1 MLLNETKR
9 QTLLHV
15 EQVLLN
21 HIAPCFNPECVVTL
35 LVRLPGNPKADVMLS
50 TDPEPKEALAALQRA
65 QARAD
70 QQDLVRNGA
79 LND

>member
-1 MLLNETKR
+1 MNDTKR

-15 EQVLLN
+15 EQLLLN

-35 LVRLPGNPKADVMLS
+35 LVRLPGNLNADVMLS
-50 TDPEPKEALAALQRA
+50 TDPEPKEVLASLLRA

-70 QQDLVRNGA
+70 RQDLVRNGE
-79 LND
+79 LNG

>member
-1 MLLNETKR
+1 MNDTKR

-15 EQVLLN
+15 EQLLLN

-35 LVRLPGNPKADVMLS
+35 LVRLPGNLNADVMLS

-65 QARAD
+65 QARVD
-70 QQDLVRNGA
+70 QQDLIRNEA